1 MFRRCIQN
9 PANHQRRSIFARIVN
24 GLHPL
29 VILAKSQFLDILQ
42 GSGYNFDLVN
52 IVYHVHFLHE
62 KGSKFEYVIVFG
74 GLNFLKFFFKWNLML
89 YSNNINSLSATLM
102 YFNSFTC
109 H

>member
-1 MFRRCIQN
+1 MFHRCIQN

-42 GSGYNFDLVN
+42 GSGYNFDLVS
-52 IVYHVHFLHE
+52 IVYHAHFLHG

-74 GLNFLKFFFKWNLML
+74 GLNFLKFFFKWNLIIL
-89 YSNNINSLSATLM
+89 TL
-102 YFNSFTC
+102 FQQL
-109 H
+109 